1 MYKKLA
7 KSSIGII
14 IGGIFLYLTL
24 NKKPLN
30 EIFLSLS
37 NANMLWIIISS
48 IGLLVIFYFRALRWK
63 VLLSNAGYDTTKY
76 DVVYSLIL
84 GYLVNSFTPKLGE
97 IIRCTSLKK
106 YTNIPVSKSLGTV
119 VSERLYDVLV
129 LLIGF
134 FIIVALEISYLGEV
148 LKSLKDS
155 LVFLIVSNYIITII
169 TTILLILTIAIAYY
183 LSKKNKVADRISKFF
198 QELAISMK
206 QSFKMKNYKSFIL
219 YTSYIWILLIVVNYA
234 FLRSLP
240 ETADYSV
247 YFASM
252 VLFIGGIGWALPSP
266 GGIGTTNFIILQ
278 LFIAFKLNTNVGVSF
293 GLLASGITFGVT
305 VGFGLLAVLFNQIK
319 VFSVKKKIS
328 E

>member
-1 MYKKLA
+1 MYKKIV
-7 KSSIGII
+7 KSSIGIL

-37 NANMLWIIISS
+37 NANLLWIVISA

-63 VLLSNAGYDTTKY
+63 VLLDNAGYDTTKY
-76 DVVYSLIL
+76 NVVYSLII

-106 YTNIPVSKSLGTV
+106 YENVPISKSLGTV
-119 VSERLYDVLV
+119 VSERIYDVLV

-134 FIIVALEISYLGEV
+134 FIIVVIEISYLGEV

-155 LVFLIVSNYIITII
+155 LVSLIASNYIVAIIITII
-169 TTILLILTIAIAYY
+169 LTLTVVVAYY
-183 LSKKNKVADRISKFF
+183 LSKKNKVAERISKFF
-198 QELAISMK
+198 KELVVSMK

-219 YTSYIWILLIVVNYA
+219 YTSYIWILLVFVNYA

-240 ETADYSV
+240 ETSDYSV

-278 LFIAFKLNTNVGVSF
+278 LFIAFNLNTNVGVSF
-293 GLLASGITFGVT
+293 GLLASGVTFSVT
-305 VGFGLLAVLFNQIK
+305 VVFGLLAVLFNQIK
-319 VFSVKKKIS
+319 AFLVS
-328 E
+328 ESK